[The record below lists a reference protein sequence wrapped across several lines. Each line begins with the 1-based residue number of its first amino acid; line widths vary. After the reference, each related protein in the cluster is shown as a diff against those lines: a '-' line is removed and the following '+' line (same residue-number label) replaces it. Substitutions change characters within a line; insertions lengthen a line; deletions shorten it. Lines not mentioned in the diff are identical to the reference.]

1 MMLGRGV
8 VGLNCR
14 AASLLPY
21 SFINEDFQGYFLPT
35 YKRRTVVYTKII
47 LKPTNVGVW
56 EITWHEYDAQ
66 VTGIS
71 NFLGIYHST
80 NPPNIEDMIEHI
92 LNAYGEDLTSM

>member
-1 MMLGRGV
+1 M
-8 VGLNCR
+8 
-14 AASLLPY
+14 
-21 SFINEDFQGYFLPT
+21 
-35 YKRRTVVYTKII
+35 YTKII

-92 LNAYGEDLTSM
+92 LNAYGEDLTSSKITDCSRHDKIMFETKCGGYYLASYKE